1 MIINTNIASQT
12 AATNLAGSTS
22 MLNKALAEL
31 SSGSKITSPADDAAG
46 LAESINLSADINRD
60 SAASTNVTN
69 AISFAQTQDGFLQN
83 VGNALNRMSQLSV
96 QAQDVTKSATDRGDY
111 QSEFATLAAYVGSAA
126 NQTFNGV
133 SLFTATALSVTTDGD
148 GGSFTMS
155 AINLSATAY
164 TAISG
169 GALNIST
176 SAGAVTALTAVQ
188 TAITQLSTD
197 RGTVGANES
206 RLNYSSAQL
215 STLSNNLSAANSA
228 IVDVDV
234 AQESTQ
240 FAKYQILVQAGT
252 SMLAQA
258 NALPQSVLKLLS

>member
-1 MIINTNIASQT
+1 MIINTNIGSQT
-12 AATNLAGSTS
+12 AATNLAASTS
-22 MLNKALAEL
+22 MLQKALASL

-83 VGNALNRMSQLSV
+83 VGNALNRMSQLTV
-96 QAQDVTKSATDRGDY
+96 QAQDVTKSVTDRADY
-111 QSEFATLAAYVGSAA
+111 QSEFATLAAYVDSAA

-133 SLFTATALSVTTDGD
+133 SLFTATALTVTTNGD
-148 GGSFTMS
+148 GGGFSMA
-155 AINLSATAY
+155 AINLSVSAY
-164 TAISG
+164 TGVASG
-169 GALNIST
+169 QNIST
-176 SAGAVTALTAVQ
+176 TAGAVTALTAVQ

-206 RLNYSSAQL
+206 RLNYSAAQL
-215 STLSNNLSAANSA
+215 STLTNNLSAANSA